1 MLYNEA
7 EKAKGTNFD
16 ASFYLKK
23 EDDTV
28 RLSIGNLLLK
38 KERRTT
44 NEEKIP
50 NHCGGTGPL
59 PERSVQPGGF
69 GGRLW
74 HCCSNAAC
82 RSSADHLD
90 KPENRTAGLDTD
102 PWREEVSQQVLL
114 QWHERPGKGV
124 SFDRKTERFHGLQK
138 VLRLN
143 REGSFRLEGAF
154 LCIIA
159 FYRAPPRR
167 SGPRERAGFHG
178 IPSLRWNKW
187 QSSYKS
193 NDTSFNIDCLPTWQ
207 SSPDWQTTY
216 FASRTQVCHLGKVRF
231 TVLVR

>member
-1 MLYNEA
+1 M
-7 EKAKGTNFD
+7 
-16 ASFYLKK
+16 
-23 EDDTV
+23 
-28 RLSIGNLLLK
+28 
-38 KERRTT
+38 
-44 NEEKIP
+44 
-50 NHCGGTGPL
+50 
-59 PERSVQPGGF
+59 QPGGF

-74 HCCSNAAC
+74 HCSSNPAC

-167 SGPRERAGFHG
+167 SGPRGRPAPGRHPPARSQQRHPHRVGDAQAGEEVVGIDAGKLLFQVHG
-178 IPSLRWNKW
+178 EHPFMSKPLRHR
-187 QSSYKS
+187 
-193 NDTSFNIDCLPTWQ
+193 CAMPPPLPRGGFGMTGNFI
-207 SSPDWQTTY
+207 SSPEAPLQGELSSACETERLY
-216 FASRTQVCHLGKVRF
+216 EGQPI
-231 TVLVR
+231 LVAESCR

>member
-102 PWREEVSQQVLL
+102 PRREEV
-114 QWHERPGKGV
+114 P
-124 SFDRKTERFHGLQK
+124 
-138 VLRLN
+138 
-143 REGSFRLEGAF
+143 
-154 LCIIA
+154 
-159 FYRAPPRR
+159 
-167 SGPRERAGFHG
+167 
-178 IPSLRWNKW
+178 
-187 QSSYKS
+187 
-193 NDTSFNIDCLPTWQ
+193 
-207 SSPDWQTTY
+207 
-216 FASRTQVCHLGKVRF
+216 
-231 TVLVR
+231 